1 MTDDFSPHLNKD
13 DMLKSF
19 NGYYFRRGIEKL
31 GSGKTILFTSL
42 LTEDKIIIL
51 LNMFLIT

>member
-1 MTDDFSPHLNKD
+1 MTDVFSPHLNKD